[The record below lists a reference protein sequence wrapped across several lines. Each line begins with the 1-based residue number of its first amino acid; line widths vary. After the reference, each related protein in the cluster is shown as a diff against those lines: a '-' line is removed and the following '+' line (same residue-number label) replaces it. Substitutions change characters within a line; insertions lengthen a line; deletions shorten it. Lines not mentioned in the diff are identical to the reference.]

1 MPAATASLRA
11 WIVPTEP
18 RLRDP
23 PLMKSLRHQLTQG
36 GITSKWPNPEVEPD
50 IVCKRCSIDRKMREV
65 VPKLRPDFR
74 VRLAP
79 DQPGHRL
86 ALTGQDMQ
94 LPPLQSCLQLAHEI
108 SRGETLMSVANG
120 RHPAQHPQC
129 RIVSGGIHACS
140 SIEALMLRFRESVS

>member
-1 MPAATASLRA
+1 MPVLVRLNCAMPMGLPQLACAVS
-11 WIVPTEP
+11 P
-18 RLRDP
+18 R
-23 PLMKSLRHQLTQG
+23 T
-36 GITSKWPNPEVEPD
+36 
-50 IVCKRCSIDRKMREV
+50 V

-94 LPPLQSCLQLAHEI
+94 LPHVQSCLQLAHEI